1 MNTLFD
7 IGEEVNLT
15 LKGKVIG
22 YSASLS
28 SGDCYTIEISDTRN
42 NNLRVYLDTDS
53 LKHMTRSEKDEKA

>member
-7 IGEEVNLT
+7 IGEEVDLT

-22 YSASLS
+22 YSASLN
-28 SGDCYTIEISDTRN
+28 GDCYTIEISDTRN